1 MTEKLEL
8 KVDVGV
14 QDINWIKKGSPAM
27 ITNETET
34 HKWSGKVVRIG
45 KVVNQ
50 QTQSINVY
58 IEIEPN
64 ADAVYDGIYLKAE
77 IPGQDVEN
85 AMIINRGAIF
95 DDNKVFVLRDSILKV
110 RPVKIHRLNT
120 ETAIISG
127 LESGLD
133 LVSEPLVD
141 AHNNM
146 KAFKIQN
153 EEIFSSP
160 TLTKN

>member
-1 MTEKLEL
+1 
-8 KVDVGV
+8 
-14 QDINWIKKGSPAM
+14 M